1 MKRTTRLPDYDSPAF
16 EKQFHYPGHDLGVRC
31 SPQASAFRIWAPTAQ
46 SVDLLLFRTG
56 HKPEQPRI
64 IPMAQGANG
73 TWTATVAEDLRN
85 LYYRFRLVQPGLPA
99 PVEAIDPY
107 AVAAGANGE
116 RAMIVD
122 LRETDPKGW
131 SLDAKPLFADPV
143 DAIVYELHV
152 RDFSIHPSSGS
163 RFPGTYLGLAERNA
177 KGPGGIRTG
186 ADHLRELGVTH
197 VHLLPVADYGGVDES
212 KKRGQYNWGY
222 NPENYNLPEGSY
234 ATDPFDGRVRVRE
247 FKQMVQGLHKAGLRV
262 VLDVVAYPTYRSH
275 DSHFHHR
282 VPG

>member
-122 LRETDPKGW
+122 LRDRIQLIARSTTTFIDVSHIAEVFGGGGHARAAAALIRHQTLAEVKARLIDVLGAHVRP
-131 SLDAKPLFADPV
+131 PMTVRQIIADPEGNHDWALHAWV
-143 DAIVYELHV
+143 DLDECDEAGDLIVHTT
-152 RDFSIHPSSGS
+152 DFS
-163 RFPGTYLGLAERNA
+163 RQ
-177 KGPGGIRTG
+177 
-186 ADHLRELGVTH
+186 D
-197 VHLLPVADYGGVDES
+197 
-212 KKRGQYNWGY
+212 
-222 NPENYNLPEGSY
+222 
-234 ATDPFDGRVRVRE
+234 
-247 FKQMVQGLHKAGLRV
+247 
-262 VLDVVAYPTYRSH
+262 
-275 DSHFHHR
+275 
-282 VPG
+282 